1 MSARSAHGSCSNV
14 EHVAGATRLL
24 GGLLAVGALTAAAL
38 LLPIPGPAELRAWAS
53 GAGVAGALVL
63 LLAYALLTVAP
74 IPRTVFNLAAGLL
87 LGELVG
93 VAVALVATAISGCLA
108 FLLARALG
116 GNLLA
121 RLSHG
126 RRLRI
131 VGERLA
137 DGGTLAVTSLRLI
150 PVLPFAP
157 LSYCCGLSP
166 LRLRPYLAGTV
177 VGSLPG
183 TVAVVVLGDALTG
196 TTPPALVGCY
206 LAFAALGALGL
217 LRVLRSAQRPAPQPA
232 QPVN

>member
-1 MSARSAHGSCSNV
+1 M
-14 EHVAGATRLL
+14 AGARRLL
-24 GGLLAVGALTAAAL
+24 GGLAVLAALTAAAL
-38 LLPIPGPAELRAWAS
+38 LLPIPGPAELRAWVG
-53 GAGVAGALVL
+53 GAQPAGALVL
-63 LLAYALLTVAP
+63 LLAYSMLTVAP

-87 LGELVG
+87 LGEALG
-93 VAVALVATAISGCLA
+93 VAVAVVATAISGCLA

-116 GNLLA
+116 GDLLS
-121 RLSHG
+121 RLSRD
-126 RRLRI
+126 RRLRA

-137 DGGTLAVTSLRLI
+137 DGGALSVTSLRLI

-166 LRLRPYLAGTV
+166 LRLRPYLVGTV

-206 LAFAALGALGL
+206 LAFAGLGALGL
-217 LRVLRSAQRPAPQPA
+217 LRVLYSAQRPAPQPA
-232 QPVN
+232 QTGD

>member
-1 MSARSAHGSCSNV
+1 M
-14 EHVAGATRLL
+14 AGARRLL
-24 GGLLAVGALTAAAL
+24 GGLAAVGVLTAAAL

-53 GAGVAGALVL
+53 GAGAAGALVL

-87 LGELVG
+87 LGEALG
-93 VAVALVATAISGCLA
+93 IAVAVVATAISGCLA
-108 FLLARALG
+108 FLLARAAG
-116 GNLLA
+116 GDLLS
-121 RLSHG
+121 RLSRG
-126 RRLRI
+126 RRLRA
-131 VGERLA
+131 VAERLA
-137 DGGTLAVTSLRLI
+137 DGGALAVASLRLI

-166 LRLRPYLAGTV
+166 LRLRPYLTGTV
-177 VGSLPG
+177 LGSLPG

-217 LRVLRSAQRPAPQPA
+217 SRVLSSAQRPAPLPA
-232 QPVN
+232 RAGE